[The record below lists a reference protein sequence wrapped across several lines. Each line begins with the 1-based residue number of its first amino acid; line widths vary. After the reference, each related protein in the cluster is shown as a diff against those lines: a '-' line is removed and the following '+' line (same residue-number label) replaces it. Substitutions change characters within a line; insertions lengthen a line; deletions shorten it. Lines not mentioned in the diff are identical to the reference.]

1 MVRPADSVAVRD
13 VGFRRRSKK
22 RMTAGPATYRPTLSI
37 VVPLYNSA
45 TELRRLVDE
54 IFKLQVP
61 GGLELIL
68 VNDGSS
74 DDTAE
79 VCARLIAERTEQ
91 ITFVNLSRNFGE
103 HNAVMA
109 GLRHVSGS
117 YAVNLDDDLQNP
129 PGEALKLLAHAQAHG
144 LDVVY
149 SRFKT
154 KQHSAWRNLGSWI
167 TNRVADFLLD
177 KPRGLY
183 LSSFRCMSAFAVS
196 QITQYGGP
204 FPYIDGL
211 LLQVTAK
218 VGAIQVEHA
227 PRISGHS
234 GYSVRRLGRLW
245 LNMFINFSVMP
256 LRASTV
262 FGLLMSSL
270 GFIFTVMVVIENL
283 TVGTP
288 LGWSS
293 LMSVLLVFSGTQ
305 LLVIGVMGEYLG
317 RLYLTTMQ
325 RPQSVVREVV
335 KSRGDAA
342 P

>member
-1 MVRPADSVAVRD
+1 M
-13 VGFRRRSKK
+13 
-22 RMTAGPATYRPTLSI
+22 L
-37 VVPLYNSA
+37 
-45 TELRRLVDE
+45 DE
-54 IFKLQVP
+54 IFKLHVP

-68 VNDGSS
+68 VNDGSG

-79 VCARLIAERTEQ
+79 VCARLIRERTEE
-91 ITFVNLSRNFGE
+91 ITFLNLSRNFGE
-103 HNAVMA
+103 HNAVLA
-109 GLRHVSGS
+109 GLRHVSGR
-117 YAVNLDDDLQNP
+117 YVVNLDDDLQNP
-129 PGEALKLLAHAQAHG
+129 PAEALKLLAHAQAND

-149 SRFKT
+149 SHFAAKH
-154 KQHSAWRNLGSWI
+154 HSVWRNLGSWM
-167 TNRVADFLLD
+167 TNQVADFLLD

-183 LSSFRCMSAFAVS
+183 LSSFRCMSAFAVG
-196 QITQYGGP
+196 QITQYVGP

-218 VGAIQVEHA
+218 VGTIEVVHA
-227 PRISGHS
+227 PRLSGRS
-234 GYSVRRLGRLW
+234 GYTVRRLGRLW

-256 LRASTV
+256 LRVSTV
-262 FGLLMSSL
+262 FGILMSFF
-270 GFIFTVMVVIENL
+270 GFIMTVMVVIESFAL
-283 TVGTP
+283 GTP

-325 RPQSVVREVV
+325 RPQSVVRDVV
-335 KSRGDAA
+335 KSRGSAR